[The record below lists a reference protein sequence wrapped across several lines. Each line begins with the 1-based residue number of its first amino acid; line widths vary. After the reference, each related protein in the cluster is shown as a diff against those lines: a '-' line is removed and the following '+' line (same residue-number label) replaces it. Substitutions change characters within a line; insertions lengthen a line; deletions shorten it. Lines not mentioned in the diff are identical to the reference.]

1 MTPNHR
7 LSLIYFQDGLVYTC
21 PHTYEPPLH
30 LFRLSLTAESSPRW
44 LLWRRSRDTSPRA
57 PPSKTTGQPRAASN
71 QSQAG
76 LLNLPW
82 YEYHFQGGTL
92 FRLLITSFFLI
103 SSHPRHGVS
112 AGNWTQKPAGQP
124 KTQTHTQVGYVFNNS
139 QRVPWLSTDIRCSI
153 FVSSLITK
161 MF

>member
-1 MTPNHR
+1 MTPNYR
-7 LSLIYFQDGLVYTC
+7 QSLILIQDGLVNTC
-21 PHTYEPPLH
+21 PLACEPPLH
-30 LFRLSLTAESSPRW
+30 LCRFSITTESSLRW
-44 LLWRRSRDTSPRA
+44 LPWRRSRDTSPRA

-76 LLNLPW
+76 LLTLPQ
-82 YEYHFQGGTL
+82 YVYHFQGGTL
-92 FRLLITSFFLI
+92 FRLLITSYFLI

-139 QRVPWLSTDIRCSI
+139 QRVPGLSTDIRCSI
-153 FVSSLITK
+153 FVSSLIA
-161 MF
+161 

>member
-1 MTPNHR
+1 MA
-7 LSLIYFQDGLVYTC
+7 LSTLV
-21 PHTYEPPLH
+21 HSIF
-30 LFRLSLTAESSPRW
+30 FRLSLTTESSPRW
-44 LLWRRSRDTSPRA
+44 LLWKRSRDISPRA

-124 KTQTHTQVGYVFNNS
+124 KTQTHTQVGYVFNNTR
-139 QRVPWLSTDIRCSI
+139 RVCHVCQLI
-153 FVSSLITK
+153 FNVPFL
-161 MF
+161 FHL